1 MTSTWYSGRACVGR
15 SRSAKFPKVV
25 FIPGIDLHRDASNV
39 RRSRSTEP
47 RDFITVAIMRQN
59 DRQILFSVHWDGS
72 DDASMLKKDKM
83 PAGDLL

>member
-1 MTSTWYSGRACVGR
+1 
-15 SRSAKFPKVV
+15 V

-59 DRQILFSVHWDGS
+59 DRQRLFSVHRDGDRDGS

-83 PAGDLL
+83 PLATFSEELEGI